1 MLAGKQSAK
10 VRLPQKAG
18 ANGAK
23 LAAESKFGT
32 ILIPERQHSTAQ
44 HSTAQHSTAQHST
57 AQLLQ
62 CSTLACFLCQADK
75 LEIRHDTR
83 FGASHLKG
91 SYDAAT

>member
-57 AQLLQ
+57 AQHSCYSVQ
-62 CSTLACFLCQADK
+62 
-75 LEIRHDTR
+75 HWH
-83 FGASHLKG
+83 ASCVKQTNWKSGMTQDLVHR
-91 SYDAAT
+91 T